1 MITFSDVTQQ
11 FGNGVFALKD
21 VSFHIEPGEF
31 VVVTG
36 PSGSGMT
43 TLMRLLMKE
52 CTPTSG
58 DVWYKG
64 ESLNVLSRSQVPYHR
79 RKIGVVFQDYRLLPE
94 MNVWENIA
102 LPLMI
107 TGKSE
112 SEIESRVTDL
122 LNLVGLSEKALM
134 FPSQLSGGEA
144 QRVSIARALATGP
157 SLIFADEPTGNLDK
171 EASLEIMKLLQQIHS
186 FGTTVILATHDVT
199 LLEKVEKERHLILE
213 KGELKQ
219 DSRPVKIHVTHSE
232 KSPKKTEKL
241 EKIEEIEEKKSE
253 KSHKTEKSPKVSEQ
267 KDDSDLLADFIEK
280 DLPKPQKKDTHSSE
294 VAEKV
299 TPEEK
304 VEEDKSVE
312 KKKKGIKLPFWKKK
326 KAADSEK
333 KL

>member
-11 FGNGVFALKD
+11 FGNEVFALKN

-36 PSGSGMT
+36 PSGSGKT

-52 CTPTSG
+52 YTPTSG

-64 ESLNVLSRSQVPYHR
+64 ESLNELPKSQIPYHR

-122 LNLVGLSEKALM
+122 LNLVSLSDKALM

-157 SLIFADEPTGNLDK
+157 GVIFADEPTGNLDK
-171 EASLEIMKLLQQIHS
+171 EASLEIMKLLQQINS

-213 KGELKQ
+213 KGELKE
-219 DSRPVKIHVTHSE
+219 DSRPVKLPVKHSE
-232 KSPKKTEKL
+232 KLSPKA
-241 EKIEEIEEKKSE
+241 EKIEEIEEKKPA
-253 KSHKTEKSPKVSEQ
+253 KSHKTEQHTHASQEKE
-267 KDDSDLLADFIEK
+267 DSDLLADFTEK
-280 DLPKPQKKDTHSSE
+280 DLPKPDKE
-294 VAEKV
+294 
-299 TPEEK
+299 EEK
-304 VEEDKSVE
+304 LEEEKPAE
-312 KKKKGIKLPFWKKK
+312 KKKKGVKLPFWKKK